1 MKLGYTVW
9 TWLSDEHRNFS
20 RVEDPKAAFE
30 QALREISFL
39 GYQTVENFNWFAD
52 YYMDDPQE
60 VVALCQ
66 RYGVEFI
73 NLYHYL
79 TKDFASDQA
88 RALVYSRFAQQVGA
102 RYMNL
107 QMQIW
112 RDLPYNRATDLEAIR
127 VYADKAMEIGR
138 IAGDY
143 GLTVCVHPHANT
155 PVFTMEQIDAFLQLT
170 DPGHVSLCLD
180 TAHVTLAGGNAVEAV
195 ERYADRIAYMHL
207 KDIDPDPTLHP
218 EWPMRRFRALGQGT
232 IDFMGV
238 YRALQQRGFDGVL
251 CVELDYQKV
260 CHFESAAFS
269 RSYLKNV
276 LGI

>member
-79 TKDFASDQA
+79 TKDFTSDKI
-88 RALVYSRFAQQVGA
+88 RALTYSRFAQQVGA

-112 RDLPYNRATDLEAIR
+112 RDLPYNRPTDPEAIR
-127 VYADKAMEIGR
+127 IYANKAMEIGR

-155 PVFTMEQIDAFLQLT
+155 PVFTMEQIDSFLQLT
-170 DPGHVSLCLD
+170 DPALVSLCLD

-238 YRALQQRGFDGVL
+238 YRALQQHGFDGVL
-251 CVELDYQKV
+251 CVELDLRIWP
-260 CHFESAAFS
+260 C
-269 RSYLKNV
+269 
-276 LGI
+276 

>member
-79 TKDFASDQA
+79 TKDFTSDKI
-88 RALVYSRFAQQVGA
+88 RALTYSRFAQQVGA

-112 RDLPYNRATDLEAIR
+112 RDLPYNRPTDPEAIR
-127 VYADKAMEIGR
+127 IYANKAMEIGR

-155 PVFTMEQIDAFLQLT
+155 PVFTMEQIDSFLQLT
-170 DPGHVSLCLD
+170 DPALVSLCLD

-238 YRALQQRGFDGVL
+238 YRALQQHGFDGVL

>member
-79 TKDFASDQA
+79 TKDFASDKA
-88 RALVYSRFAQQVGA
+88 RALVYSRFAQQAGA